1 VAIYSIVTVTDIGAA
16 AEKKI

>member
-1 VAIYSIVTVTDIGAA
+1 MAIYSIVTVTDIGAA